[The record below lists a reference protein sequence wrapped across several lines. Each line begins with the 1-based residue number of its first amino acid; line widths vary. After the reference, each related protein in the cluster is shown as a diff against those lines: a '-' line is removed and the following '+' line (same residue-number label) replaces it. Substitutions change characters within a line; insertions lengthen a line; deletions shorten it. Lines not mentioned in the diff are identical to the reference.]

1 MRASFICGLSSY
13 IEGSKGSR
21 SRLDPNGPRRVP
33 VPKADHNVLF
43 CDALT
48 GENPPLLVWG
58 VLVLAK
64 YGIAPLEAAAYR
76 RRGFTVTELLVVIAV
91 ILLLAAFL
99 LPSLAKAKQRGRLT
113 RCQSN
118 LRQISLGLLQ
128 YADTIT

>member
-1 MRASFICGLSSY
+1 M
-13 IEGSKGSR
+13 
-21 SRLDPNGPRRVP
+21 
-33 VPKADHNVLF
+33 LF
-43 CDALT
+43 CDALK

-58 VLVLAK
+58 VLVLAE
-64 YGIAPLEAAAYR
+64 YGIAPLEGSSLPKSSIHRDRAPGGHSCDLAA
-76 RRGFTVTELLVVIAV
+76 
-91 ILLLAAFL
+91 AAFL